1 MKINSVHAHLC
12 DLAVGACNGVC
23 LDNDQLLVGETKL
36 VDQLVVVRR
45 VQLQVT

>member
-1 MKINSVHAHLC
+1 MKINPVHTHLC
-12 DLAVGACNGVC
+12 DLAVGARNGVC
-23 LDNDQLLVGETKL
+23 LDNDQLLVSETQL